1 MQKVIQNYGVSEFD
15 VPSFIA
21 QLLFFP
27 ETAKFYGL
35 NSRMQLSE
43 MIALFKKL
51 DAIKGILASS
61 RSN

>member
-1 MQKVIQNYGVSEFD
+1 MQKVIQNYGVNEFD

-21 QLLFFP
+21 QLLFLP

-35 NSRMQLSE
+35 NSRMHLSE

-51 DAIKGILASS
+51 DAIKRILASS